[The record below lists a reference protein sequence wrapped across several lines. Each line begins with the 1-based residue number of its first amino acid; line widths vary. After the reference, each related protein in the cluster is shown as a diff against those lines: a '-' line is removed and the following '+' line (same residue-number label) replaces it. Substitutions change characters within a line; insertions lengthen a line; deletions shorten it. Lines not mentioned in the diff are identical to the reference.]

1 MSNKQ
6 YILRKPVT
14 KKDFVY
20 DGYKLPYYTIEALKS
35 IDFSTIHPEQF
46 QELFVEFDEDLLRQQ
61 IRSEID
67 KAILRALT
75 EFAEH
80 VGYEETIQYESI
92 YEADCADAVLALI
105 VGEKS

>member
-35 IDFSTIHPEQF
+35 IDFSTIHPDNF
-46 QELFVEFDEDLLRQQ
+46 KSYLSSLMK
-61 IRSEID
+61 IYYANKSEV
-67 KAILRALT
+67 K
-75 EFAEH
+75 
-80 VGYEETIQYESI
+80 
-92 YEADCADAVLALI
+92 
-105 VGEKS
+105 

>member
-1 MSNKQ
+1 MNEPTKQ
-6 YILRKPVT
+6 YILRKPVSFQ
-14 KKDFVY
+14 DINDWLSSFMFS
-20 DGYKLPYYTIEALKS
+20 DEGYINVSLN
-35 IDFSTIHPEQF
+35 
-46 QELFVEFDEDLLRQQ
+46 ELFVEFDEDLLRQQ